1 MVITTSCSPHALLQR
16 DLAAAPWRGGV
27 SPCPFTVQILWLLG
41 PANHGG
47 NDVVPILGIA
57 LYWSSIFWLLPLGSQ
72 PSCKHVTSLTLPQAQ
87 AAKRGLGEWDI
98 MWRSQGAPWCC
109 PRVRKPLWKWTPSS
123 GHPTWCQRE
132 QRKLHSRA
140 FPKFLSS
147 RIAGKMNGCLMPP
160 SSGVV
165 CNVAIDSWNTV

>member
-1 MVITTSCSPHALLQR
+1 MVITTSCIPHALLQR
-16 DLAAAPWRGGV
+16 ELAAAPLRGGV

-72 PSCKHVTSLTLPQAQ
+72 PPCKHVTSLTLPQAQ
-87 AAKRGLGEWDI
+87 AAKRGLGEWDV

-109 PRVRKPLWKWTPSS
+109 PHEWRSHCGNEPLAPATPLDARGS
-123 GHPTWCQRE
+123 RE
-132 QRKLHSRA
+132 NSTAEPFQ
-140 FPKFLSS
+140 
-147 RIAGKMNGCLMPP
+147 N
-160 SSGVV
+160 
-165 CNVAIDSWNTV
+165 SWAVE